1 MNNNK
6 DCRVGQLTRGQ
17 VKMKVSRRSR
27 WSMWFGKLLENDI
40 WDWRSSLTSS
50 LLMLLQ
56 QNAIRQKNILEIILK
71 LKACSIGPKFKKF
84 SKYYTLWV
92 FRFLCLTQLSQ
103 RRRRRRRRRIWVE
116 EVSYTTETLSTQA
129 RSSTCVS
136 SLANSLIWWKFV
148 CLDKPRGNME
158 LRRGWGEA

>member
-1 MNNNK
+1 MWFY
-6 DCRVGQLTRGQ
+6 VGFDQSKVQWIWSTGAKVGTDGKQLL
-17 VKMKVSRRSR
+17 VIRRSR
-27 WSMWFGKLLENDI
+27 WSVWFGKLLENDI

-103 RRRRRRRRRIWVE
+103 RRRRRRRRIWVE

-136 SLANSLIWWKFV
+136 SLANSFICKFV
-148 CLDKPRGNME
+148 CFGQDS
-158 LRRGWGEA
+158 W

>member
-1 MNNNK
+1 
-6 DCRVGQLTRGQ
+6 
-17 VKMKVSRRSR
+17 
-27 WSMWFGKLLENDI
+27 MWFGKLLENDI

-103 RRRRRRRRRIWVE
+103 RRRRRRRIWVE

-136 SLANSLIWWKFV
+136 SLANSFICKFV
-148 CLDKPRGNME
+148 CFGQDSSWYGIVMRMRWSMMNRKTWRKTLPAVFL
-158 LRRGWGEA
+158 LRRRFRR